1 MFLAKKIL
9 GSLLQPLPLSFIIT
23 AIGLYLLWR
32 GRQQNLGKLMIGLAL
47 IIVYGFSTPFISNS
61 LIKSLEQQYPAIID
75 TSDYQS
81 IEYIVVLGG
90 GHKVTDWTPISSHL
104 SSAALKRMTEGLR
117 LKKELSNA
125 QLIFSGG
132 AVFSKESEA
141 DTMAGIAKAITQ
153 TPGDFIMENETR
165 DTASQAKAIAQL
177 VDGKPFL
184 LVTSAAHMP
193 RSMWLMQQR
202 GLKPIAAPTDFQA
215 YPINSSNPT
224 GLFPDSSYLKK
235 SESAIHE
242 YLGQW
247 WAKLTH
253 PDTH

>member
-9 GSLLQPLPLSFIIT
+9 GSLLQPLPLSLIVAAF
-23 AIGLYLLWR
+23 GVYLLWR
-32 GRQQNLGKLMIGLAL
+32 GRQQTLGKLMIGLAL
-47 IIVYGFSTPFISNS
+47 VMVYGFSTPFIGNG
-61 LIKSLEQQYPAIID
+61 LIKSLEQQYPAIIE
-75 TSDYQS
+75 TSQYQS
-81 IEYIVVLGG
+81 IEFIVVLGG
-90 GHKVTDWTPISSHL
+90 GHKVTAWTPVSSHL
-104 SSAALKRMTEGLR
+104 SGAALKRVTEGLR
-117 LKKELSNA
+117 LQKELSNA

-132 AVFSKESEA
+132 AVFSEYSEA
-141 DTMAGIAKAITQ
+141 NTMARIANAITQ
-153 TPGDFIMENETR
+153 TPGEFIVENQTR

-177 VDGKPFL
+177 VDDKPFL

-193 RSMWLMQQR
+193 RSMWLMQQH

-215 YPINSSNPT
+215 YTTHYWNNPT
-224 GLFPDSSYLKK
+224 RLFPGSHYLKK

-253 PDTH
+253 